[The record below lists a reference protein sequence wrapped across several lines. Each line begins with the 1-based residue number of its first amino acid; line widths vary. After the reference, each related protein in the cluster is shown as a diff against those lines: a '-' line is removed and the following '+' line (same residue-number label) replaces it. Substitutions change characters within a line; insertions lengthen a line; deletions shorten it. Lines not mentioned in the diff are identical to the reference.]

1 MGSSIQVERYSE
13 DALPAYTPMP
23 WWVGFRPSRKKTL
36 IKIQR
41 SLKEIRAA
49 IPEEFFIRD
58 TPRGLL
64 YFARDAL
71 LATVAWTLA
80 TYIDPYF
87 QSDPTKERL
96 SPIGAELGR
105 WAAWGAYWWFQGL
118 IFTGIWVIGHEVWT
132 LLSSSPQLFT

>member
-1 MGSSIQVERYSE
+1 MRFPRT
-13 DALPAYTPMP
+13 LPCPGESAF
-23 WWVGFRPSRKKTL
+23 VCRKKKAL

-64 YFARDAL
+64 YFARDVL

-87 QSDPTKERL
+87 QSDPTKEHL
-96 SPIGAELGR
+96 GPIGAEVGR
-105 WAAWGAYWWFQGL
+105 WAAWAAYWWFQGL
-118 IFTGIWVIGHEVWT
+118 IFTGIWVIGHEV
-132 LLSSSPQLFT
+132 